1 MSVKSAGMD
10 PMSRLHSWS
19 PLITKTSVHS
29 DQGNNV
35 GIRVRLATGETDEDD
50 SDCCHD
56 VTENNSKFDP
66 LLNHKHKNGIQI
78 LMEDSLFGCL
88 S

>member
-1 MSVKSAGMD
+1 MTMSVKSAGMD

-19 PLITKTSVHS
+19 PLITKTR

-66 LLNHKHKNGIQI
+66 LLNHIQKNGI
-78 LMEDSLFGCL
+78 SL
-88 S
+88 